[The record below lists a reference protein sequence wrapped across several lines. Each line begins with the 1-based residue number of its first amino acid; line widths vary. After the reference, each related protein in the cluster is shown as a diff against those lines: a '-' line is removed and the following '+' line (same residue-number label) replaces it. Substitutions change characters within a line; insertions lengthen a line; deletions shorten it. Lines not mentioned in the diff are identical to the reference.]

1 MYPSM
6 KAELAARDGDLRL
19 CLLLGI
25 AAWFLFL
32 DHVPHNAVSL
42 LTMRNFGFSGAV
54 DLFVFVGGYT
64 AAILYGR
71 MMLER
76 GFVVTATRVFKR
88 LWQLYAAYIVLFVI
102 YINLIGYVARQS
114 AAPALIGEFNITG
127 IVDHTVRTLIHGL
140 LLRAKPLNLDVLQLF
155 IVLMAVFPF
164 VLLGMVRRPNV
175 TVVASMGL
183 YVAARQ
189 FDWNLSAF
197 PDGHWYLNPFC
208 WQLLFVL
215 GAWLALCGPNQ
226 IRALHKF
233 QEFAVLRAAAWLY
246 LLLALAVTVA
256 GKFPQA
262 AIVPN
267 VLLDFFGPND
277 RENLAPHRVL
287 HFLALTFLFT
297 YMVPRDWYVL
307 RWQTLQPAIKCGQE
321 WLSVFCAGVFLS
333 FAGHLVLITG
343 PDSLAMQVLVS
354 FVGILIMTCVAYY
367 VSWSKRQ
374 DQKPAFRAR
383 PLPEESR
390 FVPALFPESPTLIS
404 QSTGNAPFNRTS
416 LSANMAASSRPSADA
431 ATAQLKMR

>member
-1 MYPSM
+1 M
-6 KAELAARDGDLRL
+6 KTELAARDGDLRL

-76 GFVVTATRVFKR
+76 GFVVTATRIFKR

-114 AAPALIGEFNITG
+114 AAPALIGEFNVTG

-164 VLLGMVRRPNV
+164 VLFGMVRRPNV
-175 TVVASMGL
+175 TAAASIGL
-183 YVAARQ
+183 YLAARQ

-197 PDGHWYLNPFC
+197 PDGRWYLNPFC

-215 GAWLALCGPNQ
+215 GAWFALSPATQ
-226 IRALHKF
+226 VRAVRAL
-233 QEFAVLRAAAWLY
+233 QELPALRVVAWVY

-262 AIVPN
+262 VIVPD
-267 VLLDFFGPND
+267 LLLGVFPPDK
-277 RENLAPHRVL
+277 ENLAPHRVV
-287 HFLALTFLFT
+287 HFLALAFLFA
-297 YMVPRDWYVL
+297 YMVPRDWSGF
-307 RWQTLQPAIKCGQE
+307 RWQLLQPVIKCGQE
-321 WLSVFCAGVFLS
+321 WLPVFCAGVFLS

-343 PDSLAMQVLVS
+343 PDSLAMHVLVS
-354 FVGILIMTCVAYY
+354 FAGILIMTGVAYY

-374 DQKPAFRAR
+374 DHKPAFRTQAMTG
-383 PLPEESR
+383 LPEEGR
-390 FVPALFPESPTLIS
+390 FA
-404 QSTGNAPFNRTS
+404 
-416 LSANMAASSRPSADA
+416 
-431 ATAQLKMR
+431 K

>member
-1 MYPSM
+1 M

-76 GFVVTATRVFKR
+76 GFVVTATRIFKR

-114 AAPALIGEFNITG
+114 AAPALIGEFNVTG

-155 IVLMAVFPF
+155 IVLMAVFPL

-175 TVVASMGL
+175 TVAASIGL
-183 YVAARQ
+183 YFAARQ
-189 FDWNLSAF
+189 LDWNLSAF

-215 GAWLALCGPNQ
+215 GAWLALSGPDQ
-226 IRALHKF
+226 IRAVHKL
-233 QEFAVLRAAAWLY
+233 QEFAILRAAAWLY
-246 LLLALAVTVA
+246 LFLALAVTVA

-262 AIVPN
+262 AIVPD
-267 VLLDFFGPND
+267 LLREVFGSND

-287 HFLALTFLFT
+287 HFLAMAFLFT
-297 YMVPRDWYVL
+297 WMMPRDWSGF
-307 RWQTLQPAIKCGQE
+307 RWQTLQPVIKCGEE
-321 WLSVFCAGVFLS
+321 WLAVFCAGVFLS

-354 FVGILIMTCVAYY
+354 FTGIFIMTGVAYY
-367 VSWSKRQ
+367 VSWSKQQ
-374 DQKPAFRAR
+374 DYKPAFRTPAMTR
-383 PLPEESR
+383 LPEEGR
-390 FVPALFPESPTLIS
+390 FA
-404 QSTGNAPFNRTS
+404 
-416 LSANMAASSRPSADA
+416 
-431 ATAQLKMR
+431 K

>member
-1 MYPSM
+1 MYPPLKS
-6 KAELAARDGDLRL
+6 ELAARDGDPRL
-19 CLLLGI
+19 YLLLGI

-76 GFVVTATRVFKR
+76 GFVVTATRIFKR

-114 AAPALIGEFNITG
+114 AAPALIGEFNVTG

-155 IVLMAVFPF
+155 IVLMAVFPL

-175 TVVASMGL
+175 TVVASIGL
-183 YVAARQ
+183 YFAARQ
-189 FDWNLSAF
+189 LDWNLSAF
-197 PDGHWYLNPFC
+197 PEGHWYLNPFC

-215 GAWLALCGPNQ
+215 GAWLALSGKAQ
-226 IRALHKF
+226 IRAVHKLE
-233 QEFAVLRAAAWLY
+233 EFAILRAAAWLY

-262 AIVPN
+262 AIVPD
-267 VLLDFFGPND
+267 LLRDIFGPND

-287 HFLALTFLFT
+287 HFLALAFLFT
-297 YMVPRDWYVL
+297 WMMPRDWSGF
-307 RWQTLQPAIKCGQE
+307 RWQALQPVIKCGQE
-321 WLSVFCAGVFLS
+321 WLAVFCAGVFLS

-354 FVGILIMTCVAYY
+354 FTGILIMTGVAYY
-367 VSWSKRQ
+367 VSWSKQQ
-374 DQKPAFRAR
+374 DHKPAFRTPAMTG
-383 PLPEESR
+383 LPEEGR
-390 FVPALFPESPTLIS
+390 FA
-404 QSTGNAPFNRTS
+404 
-416 LSANMAASSRPSADA
+416 
-431 ATAQLKMR
+431 K

>member
-1 MYPSM
+1 M

-42 LTMRNFGFSGAV
+42 LTMRNFGFSGAT

-76 GFVVTATRVFKR
+76 GFVVTATRIFKR

-114 AAPALIGEFNITG
+114 AAPALIGEFNVTG

-164 VLLGMVRRPNV
+164 VLFGMVRRPNV
-175 TVVASMGL
+175 TAAASIGL
-183 YVAARQ
+183 YLAARQ

-197 PDGHWYLNPFC
+197 PDGRWYLNPFC

-215 GAWLALCGPNQ
+215 GAWFALSPATQ
-226 IRALHKF
+226 VRAVRAL
-233 QEFAVLRAAAWLY
+233 QELPALRVAAWVY

-262 AIVPN
+262 VIVPD
-267 VLLDFFGPND
+267 LLLGVFPPDK
-277 RENLAPHRVL
+277 ENLAPHRVV
-287 HFLALTFLFT
+287 HFLALAFLFA
-297 YMVPRDWYVL
+297 YMVPRDWSGF
-307 RWQTLQPAIKCGQE
+307 RWQLLQPVIRNAACHEGSLLLTDQV
-321 WLSVFCAGVFLS
+321 SQGV
-333 FAGHLVLITG
+333 
-343 PDSLAMQVLVS
+343 
-354 FVGILIMTCVAYY
+354 
-367 VSWSKRQ
+367 
-374 DQKPAFRAR
+374 
-383 PLPEESR
+383 
-390 FVPALFPESPTLIS
+390 
-404 QSTGNAPFNRTS
+404 
-416 LSANMAASSRPSADA
+416 
-431 ATAQLKMR
+431 

>member
-1 MYPSM
+1 MYPSL
-6 KAELAARDGDLRL
+6 KSELAARDGDPRL
-19 CLLLGI
+19 YLLLGI

-76 GFVVTATRVFKR
+76 GLVVTATRIFKR

-114 AAPALIGEFNITG
+114 AAPALISEFNVTG
-127 IVDHTVRTLIHGL
+127 IVDHTIRTLIHGL

-155 IVLMAVFPF
+155 IVLMAIFPL
-164 VLLGMVRRPNV
+164 VLLGMIRRPNI
-175 TVVASMGL
+175 TVAASIGL
-183 YVAARQ
+183 YFATRQ

-197 PDGHWYLNPFC
+197 PEGHWYLNPFC
-208 WQLLFVL
+208 WQLPFVL
-215 GAWLALCGPNQ
+215 GAWLALSGPAQ
-226 IRALHKF
+226 IRAIHKL
-233 QEFAVLRAAAWLY
+233 QEFSILRAAAWLY

-262 AIVPN
+262 SVVAD
-267 VLLDFFGPND
+267 LLRDVFGPND

-287 HFLALTFLFT
+287 HFLALAFLFS
-297 YMVPRDWYVL
+297 YMVPRDWSGF
-307 RWQTLQPAIKCGQE
+307 RWQTLQPVIKCGQE
-321 WLSVFCAGVFLS
+321 WLAVFCAGVFLS

-354 FVGILIMTCVAYY
+354 FTGILIMTGVAYY

-374 DQKPAFRAR
+374 DHKPAFR
-383 PLPEESR
+383 PPTMTGLPEEGR
-390 FVPALFPESPTLIS
+390 FA
-404 QSTGNAPFNRTS
+404 
-416 LSANMAASSRPSADA
+416 
-431 ATAQLKMR
+431 K